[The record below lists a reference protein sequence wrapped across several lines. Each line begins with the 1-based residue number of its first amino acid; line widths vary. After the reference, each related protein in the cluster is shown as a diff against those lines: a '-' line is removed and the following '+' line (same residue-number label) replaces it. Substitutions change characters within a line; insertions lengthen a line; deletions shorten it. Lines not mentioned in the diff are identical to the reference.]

1 MSSAEAEVDRREG
14 KKNDNRKIYRDYVVC
29 RENMCQEN
37 KSIRRTREKKKK
49 MCGERGDS
57 ED

>member
-37 KSIRRTREKKKK
+37 KSIRRTREKKEENVW
-49 MCGERGDS
+49 GERGL
-57 ED
+57 